1 MTTTIDLI
9 YLNAGGGHRAAAQAL
24 EAVIRQQ
31 GRGWQVRCVSL
42 VDMLDPQGRF
52 RRLTGMAPEDF
63 YNRRLAKGWTL
74 GLAQELWLFQALIRL
89 SHTALVKRL
98 SRHWRVDGPPD
109 LVVSLMP
116 NFNRA
121 LADGFAEVMPGSPFV
136 TVLTD
141 MADLPPHFWIEPGG
155 RGHLVC
161 GTAKAMAQARAAG
174 YPDAQIHRSS
184 GMLIRP
190 DFYRPLTLDRAAERR
205 RLGLDPDR
213 PTGVVLFG
221 GQGSAAMRT
230 IERQLDDVQ
239 LILLCGHN
247 QALAEQLR
255 AQPSGAPRAVLGFT
269 PEVRR
274 YLQLADFFIGKPGP
288 GCLSEA
294 VQQGLPIVT
303 FSNAWTLPQ
312 ERYNAEWVRELG
324 LGVVSRSPR
333 QIRPA
338 VLELLQRID
347 EFKTNL
353 GRIDN
358 RAVFELPEILAGILQ
373 SRAVAWQ
380 TAAAPLLAV

>member
-1 MTTTIDLI
+1 MTTTLDLI

-24 EAVIRQQ
+24 EAMIRQQ
-31 GRGWQVRCVSL
+31 GRAWQVRCVNL
-42 VDMLDPQGRF
+42 VDMLDPQQRF
-52 RRLTGMAPEDF
+52 QRLTGIAPEDL
-63 YNRRLAKGWTL
+63 YNLRLARGWTL
-74 GLAQELWLFQALIRL
+74 GLAQELWLLQALIRL
-89 SHTALVKRL
+89 GHGAIVKRL
-98 SRHWRVDGPPD
+98 RRHWQDAPPD

-121 LADGFAEVMPGSPFV
+121 LAEGLAEVMPGAPFV

-161 GTAKAMAQARAAG
+161 GTAKAVAQARAAG

-190 DFYRPLTLDRAAERR
+190 DFYRPLALDRRAERR
-205 RLGLDPDR
+205 SLGLDPDR

-221 GQGSAAMRT
+221 GHGSMAMAA
-230 IERQLDDVQ
+230 IERQLPDVQ

-247 QALAEQLR
+247 KALAAQLR
-255 AQPSGAPRAVLGFT
+255 GQTGAAPRAVLEFT

-294 VQQGLPIVT
+294 AQQGLPIVT

-312 ERYNAEWVRELG
+312 ERYNAEWVQEQG
-324 LGVVSRSPR
+324 LGVVSRSAR

-338 VLELLQRID
+338 VLELMERLD
-347 EFKTNL
+347 EFKANL
-353 GRIDN
+353 RLIDN
-358 RAVFELPEILAGILQ
+358 RAVFELPEILADVLQ
-373 SRAVAWQ
+373 SRAQAWQ
-380 TAAAPLLAV
+380 TAPAPLLAV